1 MNKVFL
7 IGNLTRD
14 PELTETNSGV
24 QLCRFSIAVGRRYE
38 GADGERKTD
47 FFNCVAWRGLAETV
61 ARYTHKGH
69 KVAVTGSIELRNYED
84 NQGVKRTA
92 VDIVVQDVEFLTPK
106 PNSDQADADDDFAP
120 PARNTGSG
128 GRNGSRQPSLMAFD
142 DDSDIPF

>member
-14 PELTETNSGV
+14 PELTETSGGIKI
-24 QLCRFSIAVGRRYE
+24 CRFAIAVNRNYS

-61 ARYTHKGH
+61 ARYTKQGL
-69 KVAVTGSIELRNYED
+69 KVAVSGSIEFRNYED
-84 NQGVKRTA
+84 SQGVKRTS

-106 PNSDQADADDDFAP
+106 SILGEEVNDSSAP
-120 PARNTGSG
+120 AQRTEIKPRV
-128 GRNGSRQPSLMAFD
+128 
-142 DDSDIPF
+142 IPFEDDLDLPF